1 MYQRYQERNT
11 TLRVVVVG
19 ALTLGICAGAG
30 VGVNNCEYSSGER
43 VGVVNKL
50 SRKGTVF
57 KTYEGQMTLEGLASN
72 GEGVGANVWNF
83 SIDETHARGENVAGL
98 TKQLTEAMKSG
109 RKVEISYKQNLTA
122 VPWRGD
128 TDYFVQSV
136 KMLEPSK
143 DKKE

>member
-1 MYQRYQERNT
+1 M
-11 TLRVVVVG
+11 
-19 ALTLGICAGAG
+19 
-30 VGVNNCEYSSGER
+30 
-43 VGVVNKL
+43 VNKL

-122 VPWRGD
+122 VPWRGE